1 MLFEGVGF
9 KSLCEVGCKSQIF
22 CERNV
27 FKSHG
32 TKLAFENKFEAVCF
46 DYAISVIN
54 LGFLP
59 RAMLSNHMGTIFDY
73 LKQKSEF

>member
-32 TKLAFENKFEAVCF
+32 TKLAFENKSEAVGF
-46 DYAISVIN
+46 DYAISLIN

-59 RAMLSNHMGTIFDY
+59 KAMVSNHMGTMLPYF
-73 LKQKSEF
+73 